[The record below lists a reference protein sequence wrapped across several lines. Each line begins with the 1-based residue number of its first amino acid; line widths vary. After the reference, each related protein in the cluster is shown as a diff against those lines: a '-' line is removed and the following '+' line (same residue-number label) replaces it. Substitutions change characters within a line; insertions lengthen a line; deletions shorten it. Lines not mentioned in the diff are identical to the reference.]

1 MLDELKMQL
10 WSSQGYLYLGEF
22 YAAMAQKDQAFENK
36 AFETL
41 KKAEAAF
48 QEIGHDY
55 LLRRTQEVLEK
66 VKENVKALQGQ
77 LEGPEEEMIVD
88 SNNTHEDF
96 TPAEFRCPIC
106 GSETVTRTSKR
117 GPNAGSQFHVCVRYP
132 ECKGKI
138 AVE

>member
-1 MLDELKMQL
+1 MSK
-10 WSSQGYLYLGEF
+10 SSITVLVGIVLVCIALALILPILSEITRIALGVIALVAGIVVWIIGARQP
-22 YAAMAQKDQAFENK
+22 YV
-36 AFETL
+36 
-41 KKAEAAF
+41 KKV
-48 QEIGHDY
+48 I
-55 LLRRTQEVLEK
+55 K
-66 VKENVKALQGQ
+66 KVKALQGQ

-88 SNNTHEDF
+88 FNNTHEDF

>member
-1 MLDELKMQL
+1 MLDELKMKL
-10 WSSQGYLYLGEF
+10 WSSLGYLYLGEF
-22 YAAMAQKDQAFENK
+22 YASMAQKDK

-77 LEGPEEEMIVD
+77 LEGQEAEMIVD

-96 TPAEFRCPIC
+96 TPAEIRCLIC

-117 GPNAGSQFHVCVRYP
+117 GPNAGSQFHVCISYP